1 MSKRTEPQSPRKRA
15 KGRATKVKID
25 PRQMG
30 LFDAMEAAPAAP
42 ARTRRAKAI
51 KQKPASA
58 EGQQRPVV
66 LSAREAAQYLGVSVS
81 TLKNWRAKKVG
92 PRWVMRGARLVAY
105 KPADLDGF
113 LDESS
118 AKR

>member
-1 MSKRTEPQSPRKRA
+1 MR
-15 KGRATKVKID
+15 
-25 PRQMG
+25 
-30 LFDAMEAAPAAP
+30 LFDVLETAPVESE
-42 ARTRRAKAI
+42 RKSGAKAI

-58 EGQQRPVV
+58 ERQRPVV

-92 PRWVMRGARLVAY
+92 PHWVMRGARLVAY
-105 KPADLDGF
+105 KPADLDRF

>member
-1 MSKRTEPQSPRKRA
+1 MAKRA
-15 KGRATKVKID
+15 RPKSPAKRKTKHGAKLAID

-30 LFDAMEAAPAAP
+30 LFDALEAAPARKRRTKAVKQTLVTAEAP
-42 ARTRRAKAI
+42 
-51 KQKPASA
+51 P
-58 EGQQRPVV
+58 RPVV
-66 LSAREAAQYLGVSVS
+66 FSPKEAAQYLGVSIS
-81 TLKNWRAKKVG
+81 TLKNWRAKKIG

-105 KPADLDGF
+105 KPADLERF

>member
-1 MSKRTEPQSPRKRA
+1 MSKSPRTKSPTKRKAKRA
-15 KGRATKVKID
+15 GKPAID

-30 LFDAMEAAPAAP
+30 LFDALEVAPAAL
-42 ARTRRAKAI
+42 ARAPRARAAKA
-51 KQKPASA
+51 
-58 EGQQRPVV
+58 RPPRAGVVERAVV
-66 LSAREAAQYLGVSVS
+66 LSPSQAAQYLGVSVS
-81 TLKNWRAKKVG
+81 TLKNWRAKKIG

-105 KPADLDGF
+105 KPADLERF

>member
-1 MSKRTEPQSPRKRA
+1 MAKRTELKSPRKRA
-15 KGRATKVKID
+15 MKRAAKVIVD

-30 LFDAMEAAPAAP
+30 LFDALETAPAAP
-42 ARTRRAKAI
+42 ARIRRAKTV
-51 KQKPASA
+51 KQKPANTEA
-58 EGQQRPVV
+58 PPRPVV

-81 TLKNWRAKKVG
+81 TLKNWRAKAFG

-105 KPADLDGF
+105 KPGDLDRF

>member
-1 MSKRTEPQSPRKRA
+1 MAKKVRSKSPVK
-15 KGRATKVKID
+15 RATKRAPKSAID

-30 LFDAMEAAPAAP
+30 LFDALDAAPALP
-42 ARTRRAKAI
+42 ARMRHAKAA
-51 KQKPASA
+51 KQKRVNEEAPL
-58 EGQQRPVV
+58 RPVV

-81 TLKNWRAKKVG
+81 TLKNWRAKNIG

-105 KPADLDGF
+105 KPAELDRF

>member
-1 MSKRTEPQSPRKRA
+1 MT
-15 KGRATKVKID
+15 D
-25 PRQMG
+25 PRQMR
-30 LFDAMEAAPAAP
+30 LFDALETAPATP

-51 KQKPASA
+51 KQKPASLEA
-58 EGQQRPVV
+58 PQRPVV

-105 KPADLDGF
+105 KPADLDRF
-113 LDESS
+113 LDGSS
-118 AKR
+118 TKR